1 MHIPRCGGTSILHDL
16 RELGVRVFVADEKSN
31 WKTDRADVVFGHFLV
46 KEQLKCYSDYNL
58 VTIVRDPI
66 EIIISNYKQYKLKTK
81 VNYKLREDV
90 FYDIITFEEYAFHPD
105 TINMI
110 TSQFLSDVDFDE
122 FDYIGLYDDLNN
134 SYQKILNIFNI
145 NYATNENE
153 IVWTNLEST
162 RFDNVTVNG
171 NNKFLKNLNSSENV
185 ASPNVSKSIMDKLK
199 QVNKDDYEFYNF
211 AIKKNKMGAI

>member
-1 MHIPRCGGTSILHDL
+1 MYDL

-46 KEQLKCYSDYNL
+46 KEQLKCYLDYNL

-66 EIIISNYKQYKLKTK
+66 DIIISNYKQYKLKTK

-90 FYDIITFEEYAFHPD
+90 FYNLITFEEYAFHPD

-122 FDYIGLYDDLNN
+122 FDYIGFYDDLNN
-134 SYQKILNIFNI
+134 SYQNILDIFNI
-145 NYATNENE
+145 NYATSENE
-153 IVWTNLEST
+153 IVWTNIESN
-162 RFDNVTVNG
+162 RFDKVVDQG
-171 NNKFLKNLNSSENV
+171 NQKFLKNLNSSKSV
-185 ASPNVSKSIMDKLK
+185 PNPDISKSVMDKLK
-199 QVNKDDYEFYNF
+199 QVNKDDYDFYNY
-211 AIKKNKMGAI
+211 AIKKFKME

>member
-1 MHIPRCGGTSILHDL
+1 MHIPRCGGTSILYDL

-46 KEQLKCYSDYNL
+46 KEQLKCYLDYNL

-66 EIIISNYKQYKLKTK
+66 DIIISNYKQYKLKTK

-90 FYDIITFEEYAFHPD
+90 FYNLITFEEYAFHPD

-122 FDYIGLYDDLNN
+122 FDYIGFYDDLNN
-134 SYQKILNIFNI
+134 SYQNILDIFNI
-145 NYATNENE
+145 NYATSENE
-153 IVWTNLEST
+153 IVWTNIESN
-162 RFDNVTVNG
+162 RFDKVVDQG
-171 NNKFLKNLNSSENV
+171 NQKFLKNLNSSKSV
-185 ASPNVSKSIMDKLK
+185 PNPDISKSVMDKLK
-199 QVNKDDYEFYNF
+199 QVNKDDYDFYNY
-211 AIKKNKMGAI
+211 AIKKFKME

>member
-1 MHIPRCGGTSILHDL
+1 LHIPRCGGTSILYDL

-46 KEQLKCYSDYNL
+46 KEQLKCYSDYKL

-66 EIIISNYKQYKLKTK
+66 DIIISNYKQYKLKTK

-90 FYDIITFEEYAFHPD
+90 FYNLITFEEYAFHPD

-122 FDYIGLYDDLNN
+122 FDYIGFYDDLNN
-134 SYQKILNIFNI
+134 SYQNILDIFNI
-145 NYATNENE
+145 NYATSENE
-153 IVWTNLEST
+153 IVWTNIESN
-162 RFDNVTVNG
+162 RFDKVINQG
-171 NNKFLKNLNSSENV
+171 NQKFLKNLNSSKTV
-185 ASPNVSKSIMDKLK
+185 PNPDISKSVMDKLK
-199 QVNKDDYEFYNF
+199 QVNKDDYDFYNY
-211 AIKKNKMGAI
+211 AIKKFKME

>member
-1 MHIPRCGGTSILHDL
+1 MHIPRCGGTSILYDL

-46 KEQLKCYSDYNL
+46 KEQLKCYLNYNL

-66 EIIISNYKQYKLKTK
+66 DIIISNYKQYKLKTK

-90 FYDIITFEEYAFHPD
+90 FYNLITFEEYAFHPD

-122 FDYIGLYDDLNN
+122 FDYIGFYDDLNN
-134 SYQKILNIFNI
+134 SYQNILDIFNI
-145 NYATNENE
+145 NYATSENE
-153 IVWTNLEST
+153 IVWTNIESN
-162 RFDNVTVNG
+162 RFDKVIDQG
-171 NNKFLKNLNSSENV
+171 NQKFLKNLNSSKTV
-185 ASPNVSKSIMDKLK
+185 PNPDISKSVMDKLK
-199 QVNKDDYEFYNF
+199 QVNKDDYDFYNY
-211 AIKKNKMGAI
+211 AIKKFKME

>member
-1 MHIPRCGGTSILHDL
+1 MHIPRCGGTSILYDL

-46 KEQLKCYSDYNL
+46 KEQLKCYSDYKL

-66 EIIISNYKQYKLKTK
+66 DIIISNYKQYKLKTK

-90 FYDIITFEEYAFHPD
+90 FYNLITFEEYAFHPD

-122 FDYIGLYDDLNN
+122 FDYIGFYDDLNN
-134 SYQKILNIFNI
+134 SYQNILDIFNI
-145 NYATNENE
+145 NYATSENE
-153 IVWTNLEST
+153 IVWTNIESN
-162 RFDNVTVNG
+162 RFDKVINQG
-171 NNKFLKNLNSSENV
+171 NQKFLKNLNSSKTV
-185 ASPNVSKSIMDKLK
+185 PNPDISKSVMDKLK
-199 QVNKDDYEFYNF
+199 QVNKDDYDFYNY
-211 AIKKNKMGAI
+211 AIKKFKME

>member
-1 MHIPRCGGTSILHDL
+1 MHIPRCGGTSILYDL

-46 KEQLKCYSDYNL
+46 KEQLKCYSDYKL

-66 EIIISNYKQYKLKTK
+66 DIIISNYKQYKLKTK

-90 FYDIITFEEYAFHPD
+90 FYNLITFEEYAFHPD

-122 FDYIGLYDDLNN
+122 FDYIGFYDDLNN
-134 SYQKILNIFNI
+134 SYQNILDIFNI
-145 NYATNENE
+145 NYATSENE
-153 IVWTNLEST
+153 IVWTNIESN
-162 RFDNVTVNG
+162 RVDKVIDQG
-171 NNKFLKNLNSSENV
+171 NQKFLKNLNSSKTV
-185 ASPNVSKSIMDKLK
+185 PNPDISKSVMDKLK
-199 QVNKDDYEFYNF
+199 QVNKDDYDFYNY
-211 AIKKNKMGAI
+211 AIKKFKME

>member
-1 MHIPRCGGTSILHDL
+1 MYDL

-46 KEQLKCYSDYNL
+46 KEQLKCYSDYKL

-66 EIIISNYKQYKLKTK
+66 DIIISNYKQYKLKTK

-90 FYDIITFEEYAFHPD
+90 FYNLITFEEYAFHPD

-122 FDYIGLYDDLNN
+122 FDYIGFYDDLNN
-134 SYQKILNIFNI
+134 SYQNILDIFNI
-145 NYATNENE
+145 NYATSENE
-153 IVWTNLEST
+153 IVWTNIESN
-162 RFDNVTVNG
+162 RFDKVINQG
-171 NNKFLKNLNSSENV
+171 NQKFLKNLNSSKTV
-185 ASPNVSKSIMDKLK
+185 PNPDISKSVMDKLK
-199 QVNKDDYEFYNF
+199 QVNKDDYDFYNY
-211 AIKKNKMGAI
+211 AIKKFKME

>member
-1 MHIPRCGGTSILHDL
+1 MHIPRCGGTSILYDL

-46 KEQLKCYSDYNL
+46 KEQLKCYSDYKL

-66 EIIISNYKQYKLKTK
+66 DIIISNYKQYKLKTK

-90 FYDIITFEEYAFHPD
+90 FYNLITFEEYAFHPD

-122 FDYIGLYDDLNN
+122 FDYIGFYDDLNN
-134 SYQKILNIFNI
+134 SYQNILDIFNI
-145 NYATNENE
+145 NYATSENE
-153 IVWTNLEST
+153 IVWTNIESN
-162 RFDNVTVNG
+162 RFDKVIDQG
-171 NNKFLKNLNSSENV
+171 NQKFLKNLNSSKTV
-185 ASPNVSKSIMDKLK
+185 PNPDISKSVMDKLK
-199 QVNKDDYEFYNF
+199 QVNKDDYDFYNY
-211 AIKKNKMGAI
+211 AIKKFKME

>member
-1 MHIPRCGGTSILHDL
+1 MHIPRCGGTSILYDL

-46 KEQLKCYSDYNL
+46 KEQLKCYLDYNL

-66 EIIISNYKQYKLKTK
+66 DIIISNYKQYKLKTK

-90 FYDIITFEEYAFHPD
+90 FYNLITFEEYAFHPD

-122 FDYIGLYDDLNN
+122 FDYIGFYDDLNN
-134 SYQKILNIFNI
+134 SYQNILDIFNI
-145 NYATNENE
+145 NYATSENE
-153 IVWTNLEST
+153 IVWTNIESN
-162 RFDNVTVNG
+162 RFDKVIDQG
-171 NNKFLKNLNSSENV
+171 NQKFLKNLNSSKTV
-185 ASPNVSKSIMDKLK
+185 PNPDISKSVMDKLK
-199 QVNKDDYEFYNF
+199 QVNKDDYDFYNY
-211 AIKKNKMGAI
+211 AIKKFKME

>member
-1 MHIPRCGGTSILHDL
+1 MYDL

-46 KEQLKCYSDYNL
+46 KEQLKCYLNYNL

-66 EIIISNYKQYKLKTK
+66 DIIISNYKQYKLKTK

-90 FYDIITFEEYAFHPD
+90 FYNLITFEEYAFHPD

-122 FDYIGLYDDLNN
+122 FDYIGFYDDLNN
-134 SYQKILNIFNI
+134 SYQNILDIFNI
-145 NYATNENE
+145 NYATSENE
-153 IVWTNLEST
+153 IVWTNIESN
-162 RFDNVTVNG
+162 RFDKVIDQG
-171 NNKFLKNLNSSENV
+171 NQKFLKNLNSSKTV
-185 ASPNVSKSIMDKLK
+185 PNPDISKSVMDKLK
-199 QVNKDDYEFYNF
+199 QVNKDDYDFYNY
-211 AIKKNKMGAI
+211 AIKKFKME

>member
-1 MHIPRCGGTSILHDL
+1 LHIPRCGGTSILYDL

-46 KEQLKCYSDYNL
+46 KEQLKCYLNYNL

-66 EIIISNYKQYKLKTK
+66 DIIISNYKQYKLKTK

-90 FYDIITFEEYAFHPD
+90 FYNLITFEEYAFHPD

-122 FDYIGLYDDLNN
+122 FDYIGFYDDLNN
-134 SYQKILNIFNI
+134 SYQNILDIFNI
-145 NYATNENE
+145 NYATSENE
-153 IVWTNLEST
+153 IVWTNIESN
-162 RFDNVTVNG
+162 RFDKVIDQG
-171 NNKFLKNLNSSENV
+171 NQKFLKNLNSSKTV
-185 ASPNVSKSIMDKLK
+185 PNPDISKSVMDKLK
-199 QVNKDDYEFYNF
+199 QVNKDDYDFYNY
-211 AIKKNKMGAI
+211 AIKKFKME